1 MSLILFWVFA
11 ALMLAFGVGV
21 VLARNPVSSAM
32 CLVMSFLGLACLF
45 FLLDA
50 FFIGI
55 IQVLVYAGAVMVLFL
70 FIIML
75 LDLKTERARKFNV
88 PAVAGGVVVLLGFV
102 AILFKVL
109 GSNAELFGRIK
120 PALTGPVTNDV
131 KSVGLTLFTQ
141 FNLPFQIIGVLL
153 LVATIGVVV
162 LSKKELK

>member
-1 MSLILFWVFA
+1 
-11 ALMLAFGVGV
+11 
-21 VLARNPVSSAM
+21 
-32 CLVMSFLGLACLF
+32 
-45 FLLDA
+45 
-50 FFIGI
+50 
-55 IQVLVYAGAVMVLFL
+55 
-70 FIIML
+70 ML
-75 LDLKTERARKFNV
+75 LDLETERTRKFNV
-88 PAVAGGVVVLLGFV
+88 PAVVGGGAVLLGFV

-109 GSNAELFGRIK
+109 GSNAEFFGQFK